1 MVGLD
6 DVPLL
11 IYIQCVQGKAL
22 ASFSEPDPAV
32 RRYDGN
38 MNALWQV
45 SCSLARGRRVLNI
58 AITRFFVIA
67 IVAAISSLILTYC
80 FTLASAELTAKLR
93 ILSFRTVLRQDSGFF
108 FIARHSLTHSCWI
121 STIL

>member
-1 MVGLD
+1 MVGLN
-6 DVPLL
+6 VPLP
-11 IYIQCVQGKAL
+11 IYIQFVQAKAIV
-22 ASFSEPDPAV
+22 AFSEPDPAV

-93 ILSFRTVLRQDSGFF
+93 ILSFRTVLRQDSRFL
-108 FIARHSLTHSCWI
+108 FISSHSLTHSHWT
-121 STIL
+121 STLL